1 MSLWPLVLVA
11 SVHERVREHLAQRCR
26 CRATRNKQRIWIARP
41 AGMAPLAASPLLP
54 SPSPPCHLLPQ
65 RRSAGSLRPLAPR
78 LPRLCR
84 DGGGDGCQ
92 PRRLRHVRPPRAAP
106 IIAPGD
112 QWGNWAFLLSAAAF
126 GTWAE
131 ERTAWG
137 AALSGALVSIL
148 AGLAASSVGLV
159 APGAPAQAVVMEYLL
174 PVAVPLLLLGADL
187 RRVVRTTGDLL
198 KAFLIGSVA
207 TVIGTTVAYLLF
219 PMRSLGQDGWKIAAA
234 LMGSYIGGAVNFV
247 AISEA
252 LGTTP
257 SVVAAGVAAD
267 NLISALYF
275 TALFALA
282 SKIPPEPK
290 SASSPQDGAEPRGS
304 MPVLHGG
311 AALALSF
318 AICRAGTAIAAG
330 LGVAA
335 GGTLPCVTALVVA
348 LATAFPGLLGR
359 LAPSGETMALI
370 LMQVFFTVVGANG
383 SVVDAATKA
392 PAVFAFAAVQVA
404 VHLAVVLVAGR
415 LAGLD
420 RKQLLLASNANVGG
434 PTTAAAMATAKGW
447 SSLVVPSILVGIF
460 GISIA
465 TFLGIGFGMFVLR
478 RMSGF

>member
-1 MSLWPLVLVA
+1 MA
-11 SVHERVREHLAQRCR
+11 RLA
-26 CRATRNKQRIWIARP
+26 
-41 AGMAPLAASPLLP
+41 APLLLP
-54 SPSPPCHLLPQ
+54 SPSPPCHLLLLQ
-65 RRSAGSLRPLAPR
+65 RRLAGSLRPPAPR
-78 LPRLCR
+78 LPRLWR
-84 DGGGDGCQ
+84 DGCQ
-92 PRRLRHVRPPRAAP
+92 PRRLRHARPPRAAP

-137 AALSGALVSIL
+137 AALSGALVSLL
-148 AGLAASSVGLV
+148 AGLAASSAGLV

-187 RRVVRTTGDLL
+187 RRVVRATGDLL

-219 PMRSLGQDGWKIAAA
+219 PMRSLGQDSWKIAAA

-290 SASSPQDGAEPRGS
+290 SATSTEDGGEGEPRGS
-304 MPVLHGG
+304 MSVLHGG

-318 AICRAGTAIAAG
+318 AICRAGTAVAAG

-348 LATAFPGLLGR
+348 LATAFPGALGR

-383 SVVDAATKA
+383 SVVDAVTKA

-404 VHLAVVLVAGR
+404 VHLAVVLGAGR

-420 RKQLLLASNANVGG
+420 RKQLLVASNANVGG

-447 SSLVVPSILVGIF
+447 GSLVVPGILVGIF

-478 RMSGF
+478 RMAGF

>member
-1 MSLWPLVLVA
+1 
-11 SVHERVREHLAQRCR
+11 
-26 CRATRNKQRIWIARP
+26 
-41 AGMAPLAASPLLP
+41 MAPSAPLLLSSSP
-54 SPSPPCHLLPQ
+54 SSPPCHRLLL
-65 RRSAGSLRPLAPR
+65 RRRATLRQPAPR
-78 LPRLCR
+78 LPWRPLLPLRRLSR
-84 DGGGDGCQ
+84 DSDDHC
-92 PRRLRHVRPPRAAP
+92 PPRLRHARPPAAVS
-106 IIAPGD
+106 IIAPAD

-131 ERTAWG
+131 EKTPWG

-148 AGLAASSVGLV
+148 AGLAASSAGLV
-159 APGAPAQAVVMEYLL
+159 TPGAPAHGVVFEYLL

-198 KAFLIGSVA
+198 KAFLIGAAA
-207 TVIGTTVAYLLF
+207 TVLGTTVAYLLF
-219 PMRSLGQDGWKIAAA
+219 PMRSLGQDSWKIAAA

-252 LGTTP
+252 LGTSP

-275 TALFALA
+275 TAVFALA

-290 SASSPQDGAEPRGS
+290 TEDGEAGGESRPRGGMS
-304 MPVLHGG
+304 VLHGG

-318 AICRAGTAIAAG
+318 LICKAGTALAAS
-330 LGVAA
+330 LGVAQ
-335 GGTLPCVTALVVA
+335 GGTLPCVTALVVL
-348 LATAFPGLLGR
+348 LATAFPGILGA

-370 LMQVFFTVVGANG
+370 LMQVFFTAVGANG
-383 SVVDAATKA
+383 SVVDAVTKA

-404 VHLAVVLVAGR
+404 VHLAVVLGVGK
-415 LAGLD
+415 LVGLE
-420 RKQLLLASNANVGG
+420 RKSLLIASNANVGG

-447 SSLVVPSILVGIF
+447 SSLIVPGILVGIF
-460 GISIA
+460 GISVA

-478 RMSGF
+478 RISGF

>member
-1 MSLWPLVLVA
+1 
-11 SVHERVREHLAQRCR
+11 
-26 CRATRNKQRIWIARP
+26 
-41 AGMAPLAASPLLP
+41 MAPLAASLLRP
-54 SPSPPCHLLPQ
+54 SPSPPCHLLLQ
-65 RRSAGSLRPLAPR
+65 RRRAGSLQPLAPR
-78 LPRLCR
+78 LPRFWR
-84 DGGGDGCQ
+84 DGCQ
-92 PRRLRHVRPPRAAP
+92 PPRLRHVRPPRAAP

-148 AGLAASSVGLV
+148 AGLAASSAGLV

-187 RRVVRTTGDLL
+187 RRVVRATGDLL
-198 KAFLIGSVA
+198 KAFLVGSVA
-207 TVIGTTVAYLLF
+207 TVIGTMVAYLLF
-219 PMRSLGQDGWKIAAA
+219 PMRSLGQDSWKIAAA

-290 SASSPQDGAEPRGS
+290 SASSADDGGGEPRGS
-304 MPVLHGG
+304 MSVLHGG

-318 AICRAGTAIAAG
+318 AICRAGTAVAAV

-335 GGTLPCVTALVVA
+335 GGTLPCVTALVVL

-383 SVVDAATKA
+383 SVVDAVTKA
-392 PAVFAFAAVQVA
+392 PTVFAFAAVQVA
-404 VHLAVVLVAGR
+404 VHLAVVLGAGR

-420 RKQLLLASNANVGG
+420 RKRLLIASNANVGG

-447 SSLVVPSILVGIF
+447 SSLVVPGILVGIF

-478 RMSGF
+478 RISGF